1 MKTST
6 EFNKNKL
13 ASTIKTLVASGT
25 IGLVSLSNP
34 VKADIWDDV
43 LFFTAG
49 TELQISNAAFSS
61 NTTIWLD
68 GNGTNAN
75 GGGYIVVEDASSS
88 PYSGV
93 SLTGDADGSGMG
105 AVWIGNGTDN
115 FKNVTIEGDGD
126 IYNRNGVITIEEV
139 TFSSMSGINAGSLN
153 ITTDAD
159 LMVGTGIHNPNT
171 GEALRLMETNGVQV
185 WYDLDVFG
193 ALENTYSGAVK
204 ITDTQGLHVTTGT
217 TNLDGN
223 LEVQGTIS
231 SGDSG
236 ALTLSDGDG
245 IRLTDGAGG
254 ELSIGLGGTYI
265 TDGTF
270 SVNDGSFVLRNI
282 TTDGNASSLYD
293 IDGIN
298 MSAGNT
304 ASVNILP
311 DDVDIDADNNVTI
324 DADNIIAVTAVNST
338 TVSGGGSTLTM
349 DATGASLNT
358 SLDMGGYQITNL
370 SNGVLDSDA
379 ATMGQLNA
387 ATGALDDRIDGVEDA
402 AFSGIAMSTA
412 LNMIPDPQPGQT
424 YSLGV
429 GYGTYKGHDAFAAGF
444 TGHLNSRT
452 TLKAGFGR
460 SNSETTAGVGIGFGW

>member
-13 ASTIKTLVASGT
+13 ASTIKTLVASGA

-34 VKADIWDDV
+34 ATAEIYDNI
-43 LFFTAG
+43 LFYSAATDLYMNASIG
-49 TELQISNAAFSS
+49 GDYSIHLDSNNA
-61 NTTIWLD
+61 TY
-68 GNGTNAN
+68 AN
-75 GGGYIVVEDASSS
+75 GGGYLYVGDTGSVLDN
-88 PYSGV
+88 GV
-93 SLTGDADGSGMG
+93 TLIGDNDGAGEG
-105 AVWIGNGTDN
+105 AIWLGNGSDQDN
-115 FKNVTIEGDGD
+115 VVIRGDGD
-126 IYNRNGVITIEEV
+126 IFNRSGAITIETVSVSGSSIYNSGGALSIEGM
-139 TFSSMSGINAGSLN
+139 TFSGTTGINTGSRAIATGANLE
-153 ITTDAD
+153 
-159 LMVGTGIHNPNT
+159 VGGYIFNSDT
-171 GEALRLMETNGVQV
+171 GEAVT
-185 WYDLDVFG
+185 
-193 ALENTYSGAVK
+193 
-204 ITDTQGLHVTTGT
+204 ITDAQGLHVTTGT

-265 TDGTF
+265 TDCTF

-324 DADNIIAVTAVNST
+324 DADNTIAVTAVSST